1 MDNGHDGGSFSP
13 DADNENGKEN
23 NGSMK
28 EPFMGKCICQSD
40 GAANFFM
47 AD

>member
-23 NGSMK
+23 NGSNK

-40 GAANFFM
+40 VLYTVSC
-47 AD
+47 